1 MDDAVVASEF
11 KIDSLETLVE
21 AEGLLAPETLA
32 RARLIRAETNERLDA
47 IITRLGLVSDDALAR
62 SLSRAT
68 GAPIADA
75 DDYPAAPVAADK
87 VSPRFLRQHR
97 ALPLQISP
105 AGVLVALT
113 DPFDTYVLRA
123 LTMALRAPILPRV
136 ARGGDLDAAL
146 DRLFGQGDGPEGFAA
161 EAQADDLERVRDLAS
176 DAPAIRALN
185 RLIARAVDER
195 ASDIHLEPSEDALE
209 VRYRIDGRLVARE
222 SFPAALRDPVVA
234 RLKVLA
240 GLNIAERRLP
250 QDGRMRLAV
259 RGHDVDLRVAT
270 SPTVNGEGAVLRLL
284 DRTGLVLNFEGLGFD
299 AAEEARFKACLAR
312 PHGIIL
318 ATGPTGSGKTT
329 TLYAALSMLN
339 RPERKILTVEDPIEY
354 RLDGINQTQVSP
366 AIGLTFATALRAFLR
381 QDPDIVMVGEVRD
394 LETAQVAVQAALTGH
409 LILST
414 LHTNSAATTMTRL
427 LDMGVEPFLIT
438 STLTAVIS
446 QRLAPRL
453 CQHCREPVVLESDL
467 ARPGAKSPALAAGS
481 IVYRGVGCEACG
493 GAGRRGRLALVE
505 LLVMDDTLGR
515 LVRARADASE
525 LEAAASAGGMRTLFE
540 DGAAKA
546 ALGLVAVEDVLA
558 VAVERD
564 D

>member
-1 MDDAVVASEF
+1 MDDAVTVTEF

-32 RARLIRAETNERLDA
+32 RARLIRAETGERLDA
-47 IITRLGLVSDDALAR
+47 IITRLGLVSDDALAK

-68 GAPIADA
+68 GAPIAEA
-75 DDYPAAPVAADK
+75 DDYPAAPVAANK
-87 VSPRFLRQHR
+87 VSARFLRQHR

-105 AGVLVALT
+105 AGVAVAMT

-123 LTMALRAPILPRV
+123 LTMALRAPILPLV

-146 DRLFGQGDGPEGFAA
+146 DRLFGQGAGPEGFAA
-161 EAQADDLERVRDLAS
+161 EAQADDLERVRDSAS
-176 DAPAIRALN
+176 DAPAVRALN

-209 VRYRIDGRLVARE
+209 VRYRIDGRLAARE

-234 RLKVLA
+234 RLKVMA

-284 DRTGLVLNFEGLGFD
+284 DRTGLVLNFEGLGFE
-299 AAEEARFKACLAR
+299 AAQEARFKACLAR

-329 TLYAALSMLN
+329 TLYAALSTLN

-366 AIGLTFATALRAFLR
+366 TIGLTFATALRAFLR
-381 QDPDIVMVGEVRD
+381 QDPDVIMVGEVRD

-414 LHTNSAATTMTRL
+414 LHTNSAATSMTRL

-438 STLTAVIS
+438 STLTAVLS

-453 CQHCREPVVLESDL
+453 CQHCREPVELESDL
-467 ARPGAKSPALAAGS
+467 TRPGAKSPTLAAGS
-481 IVYRGVGCEACG
+481 IVYRAVGCEACG

-515 LVRARADASE
+515 LVRARADAGE